1 MRGQRTGR
9 SRTGVPVKRSRRPA
23 AGIVA
28 AVAAAVL
35 GLSGCSAGGG
45 RADAAAGDAGQQ
57 VIAPGKPGEPA
68 RTLSADEARKEIGD
82 DSPNSADFGYVRMM
96 IEHHAQALV
105 MTELAGKHAEST
117 TVRRIA
123 DRIDAAQRPE
133 IDAMKGWLT
142 THGGDKGQDGH
153 GQHGSHGEHS
163 SQGEHGSQGEQ
174 SSHGEHGAEHA
185 AMPGMATDAQLGR
198 LRAARGER
206 FDALFLKLMITHHQG
221 AVTMATDV
229 LSEGN
234 NVRVEEMATDVI
246 AQQTAEIER
255 MRKAAP

>member
-1 MRGQRTGR
+1 MQRA
-9 SRTGVPVKRSRRPA
+9 SRRARRRARRHGRRPA
-23 AGIVA
+23 AGVVA
-28 AVAAAVL
+28 AVTVAVAVL
-35 GLSGCSAGGG
+35 GLSGCEAGGG
-45 RADAAAGDAGQQ
+45 RDDAAVGDAGQQ

-68 RTLSADEARKEIGD
+68 RTLSADEARKEVAD
-82 DSPNSADFGYVRMM
+82 DSPNSADFSYVRMM
-96 IEHHAQALV
+96 IEHHRQALV
-105 MTELAGKHAEST
+105 MTELADKHAESV

-142 THGGDKGQDGH
+142 THGGTRE
-153 GQHGSHGEHS
+153 QHK
-163 SQGEHGSQGEQ
+163 EHGHEK
-174 SSHGEHGAEHA
+174 HGHEDHA

-198 LRAARGER
+198 LRAAHGER

-229 LSEGN
+229 LSDGN

-246 AQQTAEIER
+246 AQQTAEIDR

>member
-1 MRGQRTGR
+1 MSNERAVRR
-9 SRTGVPVKRSRRPA
+9 RELRVKRARRSRRPA

-28 AVAAAVL
+28 AVAVAVL
-35 GLSGCSAGGG
+35 GLSGCEAGGG
-45 RADAAAGDAGQQ
+45 RDDAAAGDAGQQ

-68 RTLSADEARKEIGD
+68 RTLSPGEARKEVGD
-82 DSPNSADFGYVRMM
+82 DSPNSADFSYVRMM
-96 IEHHAQALV
+96 IEHHGQALV
-105 MTELAGKHAEST
+105 MTGLADKHAESA

-142 THGGDKGQDGH
+142 THGGPRE
-153 GQHGSHGEHS
+153 QHGKHGHEDHGD
-163 SQGEHGSQGEQ
+163 QGVD
-174 SSHGEHGAEHA
+174 HA
-185 AMPGMATDAQLGR
+185 AMPGMATDAQLDR

-229 LSEGN
+229 LSDGN
-234 NVRVEEMATDVI
+234 NVSVEEMATDVI
-246 AQQTAEIER
+246 AQQTAEIDR